1 MSELPGRKPKRT
13 LVASAIIVLFVLY
26 VSVLLPKA
34 SAVISAF
41 MPLLVG
47 IAIAYCLNIIG
58 KFLGKIILPH
68 AKKTATVRAKKV
80 LTILIAFLLVL
91 SIIILCVAIVVP
103 ELKNT
108 VTAFTEG
115 FPGLYSKVADWFAN
129 HSDTF
134 PGIAG
139 YMMNSENEPD
149 VANIL
154 NAVSSYLLGGV
165 GGIIDSATTLI
176 FSTVDIIYSVVIS
189 IILSLYLLAGKE
201 RMLRQRDRL
210 IAAYVKQPHAGRL
223 HKIMTVTNKTFGSF
237 IIGQVLQAVILAVL
251 CILFMLIFG
260 FDQPVMVG
268 IFVGVMSLIPMV
280 GSIIGSAVGTLIV
293 LTQNA
298 ASALWFLLFM
308 IALFQI
314 VGNIIYPKLMGES
327 IGLPSLWV
335 LAAVVVGG
343 ALFGVLGMILCVPI
357 TAVVYKLIRFDV
369 QKREK
374 EMAEAAA
381 ANENTESDPTPA
393 IKTDETHSG
402 N

>member
-1 MSELPGRKPKRT
+1 MSELPGKKPKRT

-108 VTAFTEG
+108 ITAFTEG
-115 FPGLYSKVADWFAN
+115 FPGLYSQVADWFAK

-210 IAAYVKQPHAGRL
+210 IAAYIKQPHAGRL

-343 ALFGVLGMILCVPI
+343 ALFGVLGMILCVPV
-357 TAVVYKLIRFDV
+357 TAVVYKLIRADV
-369 QKREK
+369 EKREK
-374 EMAEAAA
+374 EMAEATA

-402 N
+402 D

>member
-1 MSELPGRKPKRT
+1 MSELPGKKPKRT

-68 AKKTATVRAKKV
+68 AKKAATVRAKKV

-108 VTAFTEG
+108 ITAFTEG
-115 FPGLYSKVADWFAN
+115 FPGLYSQVADWFAK

-154 NAVSSYLLGGV
+154 NAVSNYLLGGV

-201 RMLRQRDRL
+201 RILRQRDRL

-223 HKIMTVTNKTFGSF
+223 HKIMTVTNKTFSSF

-280 GSIIGSAVGTLIV
+280 GSIIGSVVGTLIV
-293 LTQNA
+293 LTQDA

-335 LAAVVVGG
+335 LVAVVVGG

-357 TAVVYKLIRFDV
+357 TAVVYKLIRSDV
-369 QKREK
+369 EKREK
-374 EMAEAAA
+374 EMAEAAD

-402 N
+402 D